1 LTTAFNA
8 LQSDQPW
15 IIATTANA
23 MQEDREQC
31 LTAGMDD
38 YLGKPIRV
46 DALVGTLSQCQPLSD
61 PAQWTTGGVI

>member
-1 LTTAFNA
+1 
-8 LQSDQPW
+8 
-15 IIATTANA
+15 